1 MSLYHFWIIL
11 LFFFLHLN
19 ASAKDW
25 KDKSVGEYSEAD
37 YDNLYE
43 EWEENDDDI
52 IPPDELP
59 YGHPDRPKPPVS
71 YDNMDMSDPQSMMRA
86 SKANKAAML
95 LVTVNE
101 DPTKEETEDLTL
113 LWEMG
118 LYNNQ
123 IHASRF
129 LIDDD
134 RMMFTLNDGATAF
147 EVKDYL
153 IEQERVEIV
162 EIDEEIFQGKFSK
175 QGKKSEL

>member
-1 MSLYHFWIIL
+1 
-11 LFFFLHLN
+11 
-19 ASAKDW
+19 
-25 KDKSVGEYSEAD
+25 
-37 YDNLYE
+37 
-43 EWEENDDDI
+43 
-52 IPPDELP
+52 
-59 YGHPDRPKPPVS
+59 
-71 YDNMDMSDPQSMMRA
+71 MMRA

-118 LYNNQ
+118 LYNNH

-134 RMMFTLNDGATAF
+134 RMMFTLTDGATAF

-175 QGKKSEL
+175 QGNKSEL